1 MKIALFIERYLLL
14 NEIVYDTSLIIN
26 GVIFI
31 FINLINSISK
41 LLINNLVAMC
51 NQLKHNFNLI

>member
-31 FINLINSISK
+31 FINLIHSISK

-51 NQLKHNFNLI
+51 NQLKRNFNLI

>member
-51 NQLKHNFNLI
+51 NQLKRNFNLI